1 MVTVG
6 CRGLLVALSLYAVS
20 GCDVAPRTATSVA
33 TDEGAPRTISEQ
45 EKKEALS
52 LSLGNL
58 GIMSEATSP
67 YSRAMLCVIALE
79 TMSERLGELG
89 QANAAI
95 SYGEILRR
103 SSGIYAQEV
112 RSIAAREGKTSSQIA
127 QDRKQHA
134 AQIPELSFRGQIAIN
149 CLRSVAN
156 SGVTPAKAGD

>member
-1 MVTVG
+1 MVTFKF
-6 CRGLLVALSLYAVS
+6 RGLFVALSLYAVS

-33 TDEGAPRTISEQ
+33 TREGAPRTISEQ
-45 EKKEALS
+45 EKKEALA

-58 GIMSEATSP
+58 GVMSEATSP

-89 QANAAI
+89 QADGAM
-95 SYGEILRR
+95 SYGEILKR
-103 SSGIYAQEV
+103 SSGLYAREV
-112 RSIAAREGKTSSQIA
+112 RSIAAREGKTLSQIA

-149 CLRSVAN
+149 CLRSAAN
-156 SGVTPAKAGD
+156 SGFTPTKAAD